1 MFSSHLHRWNFQLL
15 AARGQSWPA
24 RAVFQGAFLIYDKC
38 NFCCTKCHFSWIETN
53 IIGGGRRA
61 KYKKNIYWRK
71 GKLNEKNLCTP
82 INPKKYSCYGLK
94 LKFMKQF
101 DNEKNFRGAKIPPP
115 PNSSN
120 GPSLI
125 DKRDLKQR
133 RFWAK
138 HVNRKWGL
146 LPFYMPWR

>member
-24 RAVFQGAFLIYDKC
+24 RAVFQSAFLIYDKC
-38 NFCCTKCHFSWIETN
+38 NFCCAKCHFSWIETH
-53 IIGGGRRA
+53 IIGEGCGGRST
-61 KYKKNIYWRK
+61 K
-71 GKLNEKNLCTP
+71 GKIKWKNMSCTP

-94 LKFMKQF
+94 LKFKKEF
-101 DNEKNFRGAKIPPP
+101 DNEKNFRGTKIPPP
-115 PNSSN
+115 PHNSSN

-133 RFWAK
+133 RFWAT